1 MSGSG
6 IGSLKSRLASA
17 FTKAAEAKEKAAGK
31 TPDGRAKT
39 AATPARTPSGP
50 AVLLSA
56 TLDGLAKPLPGPAD
70 GADDDALASPQ
81 RAPEYGDAFAE
92 RLGEVMEAMGRDLG
106 RMLAAFGLEDDAVG
120 EAVKG
125 FTGRFG
131 EDDRKAAFGRIDGPP
146 GEARP
151 LAPSGAGHHDA
162 TAVSVEVANVEL
174 ALRQDG
180 TPPGLNLDRSSLSMA
195 RVSESA
201 RPQGLTIRADGFGAD
216 ELDGIM
222 RALQG
227 GMTGRPEGLEGAAT
241 LIPKGAPATDGSL
254 SLSLDLKGLLPTA
267 LGGKG
272 AEAAEAMGKAIR
284 KEGFDVRI

>member
-1 MSGSG
+1 MSGSD

-17 FTKAAEAKEKAAGK
+17 FTKAAEAKEKAAGR
-31 TPDGRAKT
+31 TPDGGTRT
-39 AATPARTPSGP
+39 AATPARPPSDP

-56 TLDGLAKPLPGPAD
+56 ALDGLAKPLRGPAD
-70 GADDDALASPQ
+70 GADDALASPQ
-81 RAPEYGDAFAE
+81 GALEYGDAFAE

-106 RMLAAFGLEDDAVG
+106 RMLAAFGLEDDAIE

-151 LAPSGAGHHDA
+151 LAPSGAGHHEA

-174 ALRQDG
+174 ALRQGG
-180 TPPGLNLDRSSLSMA
+180 TPLALGFDRSSLSMA

-227 GMTGRPEGLEGAAT
+227 SMTGRPEGLEGAAT
-241 LIPKGAPATDGSL
+241 LIPKGAPAADGSL

-272 AEAAEAMGKAIR
+272 AEAVEAMGKAIR